1 MLPATRQAV
10 IKLSRRIEEL
20 CDGEAEA
27 PQSIDAKAA
36 GSKFFDQ
43 LSALVTPVMTG
54 INSGTLPLSH
64 EGRRRENKISAGTQQ
79 FGDDPERLLIV
90 VNMLEYF
97 AGDDEVVAILMRHGH
112 EVACPQPE
120 TRIVRGSL
128 PQNIDAVTRK
138 IEQNTIGFR
147 ETPAEVETQV
157 AHAGAD
163 LKEGPDIRGQP
174 RRELLDQRQPHQI
187 PRSGRYQR
195 IEYGY
200 LSCVRH
206 RFIIHCP

>member
-1 MLPATRQAV
+1 MLPPARQAV

-43 LSALVTPVMTG
+43 LRAFVTPIMTSILIG
-54 INSGTLPLSH
+54 ALPLTH

-97 AGDDEVVAILMRHGH
+97 AGDDEVVAFLMRHGH
-112 EVACPQPE
+112 EVARPHLQ
-120 TRIVRGSL
+120 TRIV
-128 PQNIDAVTRK
+128 
-138 IEQNTIGFR
+138 
-147 ETPAEVETQV
+147 
-157 AHAGAD
+157 
-163 LKEGPDIRGQP
+163 
-174 RRELLDQRQPHQI
+174 
-187 PRSGRYQR
+187 
-195 IEYGY
+195 
-200 LSCVRH
+200 
-206 RFIIHCP
+206 